1 VTRADIRC
9 SRNRDSIPAGIEDVS
24 LLHCVQTGSGAQQA
38 LHSMDDGRFLPG
50 VNGSGVYL
58 AAELYLL

>member
-1 VTRADIRC
+1 VTRAEIRC
-9 SRNRDSIPAGIEDVS
+9 PRNRDSIPARIGDVS
-24 LLHCVQTGSGAQQA
+24 PLHCVQTGSGAQQA
-38 LHSMDDGRFLPG
+38 LHAMDDGRFFPG